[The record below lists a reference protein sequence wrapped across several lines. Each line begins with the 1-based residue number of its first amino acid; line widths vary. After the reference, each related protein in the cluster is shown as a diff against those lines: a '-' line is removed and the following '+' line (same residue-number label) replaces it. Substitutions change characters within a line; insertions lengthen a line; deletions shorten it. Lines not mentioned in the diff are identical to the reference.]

1 MCVLFIYVRILILS
15 SNQITR
21 LPSLMSPL
29 MISIDL
35 SYNQLTNIS
44 MFMKSMMFQLQ
55 TLNLSWNK
63 LEFLQGYFILFNK
76 LQLIDLSHNRLQQV
90 ALMIFSRYQNP
101 ITTPQTNPF
110 LSHALDVSNNNLTY
124 IEMSALKFFMLN
136 DLDLSFNRFQTLS
149 IGEVSHHDIPHHDI
163 LIDDQEATNC
173 SLAMLRGLVDLQTLN
188 VSQNNIK
195 HLSQNDF
202 CDLTRLRILDL
213 SGNFIKHIQKNVF
226 KHLGSLTYL
235 MLQENM
241 LTVIKPNIFSPLRQ
255 ITLISLAD
263 NNLFNLDNNLFD
275 KNPKLMELRLH
286 NNHLTT
292 IPPAVSTWD
301 AICPKTR
308 DHVIITILLYLLCTF
323 VVKIFIHVLIW
334 VLP

>member
-1 MCVLFIYVRILILS
+1 MEEFVIRHYNPVTTPSSSAACLFTFVRVIILS

-21 LPSLMSPL
+21 LPRLVSLL
-29 MISIDL
+29 VISLDL

-44 MFMKSMMFQLQ
+44 MFMQSILLQLQ

-63 LEFLQGYFILFNK
+63 LEFLPGYFTYFYK

-90 ALMIFSRYQNP
+90 DIMIFSRYQNP
-101 ITTPQTNPF
+101 RTNPQTNPF
-110 LSHALDVSNNNLTY
+110 LSHASDLSNNNLTY
-124 IEMSALKFFMLN
+124 IQKSALKFFKLN

-149 IGEVSHHDIPHHDI
+149 IGEVPHHDI

-173 SLAMLRGLVDLQTLN
+173 SFAMLRGLVNLQTLN

-195 HLSQNDF
+195 HLSQNYF

-213 SGNFIKHIQKNVF
+213 SRNFIKHIPKNVF
-226 KHLGSLTYL
+226 KHLGSLTCL

-241 LTVIKPNIFSPLRQ
+241 LTVIKHNIFRPLRQ

-263 NNLFNLDNNLFD
+263 NNLFDLDNNLFD
-275 KNPKLMELRLH
+275 KNPKLMEYVSI
-286 NNHLTT
+286 TT
-292 IPPAVSTWD
+292 IWQ
-301 AICPKTR
+301 R
-308 DHVIITILLYLLCTF
+308 YHQR
-323 VVKIFIHVLIW
+323 
-334 VLP
+334 